1 MSWRPISAFIWSSG
15 PNRSLTNAPRRA
27 RVFRTSWGVLGVAA
41 LLVLPVIPSGA
52 ANAAGAD
59 KLPTAG
65 ELSLPSAPAAIGPLK
80 RDSNGKIVPAA
91 PRVPI
96 VPRGTPAPDPRA
108 AGPLNTKPA
117 GLPPSAPPPPVDP
130 QTLPGF
136 GARPGP
142 ENSVFDPRGI
152 LSLQDRARHE
162 RIAARHQA
170 DIDRILR
177 EESTAKL
184 RGTPVDSRGLTL
196 REVALE
202 QQLER
207 IDKEVR
213 EHEIDHYRVGLP
225 YGSLPE
231 YWAVTGPL
239 GKQYTV
245 TGVTRFDVSEIVGST
260 EETLRKFKI
269 LRRAALAP
277 RIPSATDRRIA
288 SELTLLIAILRSRR

>member
-1 MSWRPISAFIWSSG
+1 MPAILSG
-15 PNRSLTNAPRRA
+15 DAY
-27 RVFRTSWGVLGVAA
+27 AA
-41 LLVLPVIPSGA
+41 DG
-52 ANAAGAD
+52 GT
-59 KLPTAG
+59 LPTAG
-65 ELSLPSAPAAIGPLK
+65 ELSLPSAPAAVGPLR
-80 RDSNGKIVPAA
+80 RDSDGNIVPAA
-91 PRVPI
+91 PRIPI
-96 VPRGTPAPDPRA
+96 TPREPLDRAPPPRG
-108 AGPLNTKPA
+108 PLDIKPA

-136 GARPGP
+136 DAQPGP
-142 ENSVFDPRGI
+142 ENSIFDPRGI

-184 RGTPVDSRGLTL
+184 RGAAVDSRGLTL

-202 QQLER
+202 QQLEQM
-207 IDKEVR
+207 DKEVR
-213 EHEIDHYRVGLP
+213 EHEMDHYRTGLP
-225 YGSLPE
+225 YGALPE

-239 GKQYTV
+239 GKRYMV
-245 TGVTRFDVSEIVGST
+245 TGITRFDVSEIVGST
-260 EETLRKFKI
+260 EETLRKFEI

-288 SELTLLIAILRSRR
+288 SELTRLIAILRSRR